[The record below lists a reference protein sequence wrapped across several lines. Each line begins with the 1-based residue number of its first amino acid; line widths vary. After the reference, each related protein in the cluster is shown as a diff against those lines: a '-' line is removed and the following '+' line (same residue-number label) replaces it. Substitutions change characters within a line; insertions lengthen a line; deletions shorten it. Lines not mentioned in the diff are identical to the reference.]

1 MEKSLISLNKFS
13 TEELNLMCIFDT
25 SSREALRNDLI
36 AALHDVYEPDMI
48 EVFGSTL
55 EKLDTITDEDFTVIG
70 FHIADDDNFDDDFT
84 DGGYSD
90 GTLSVEGDSFG
101 D

>member
-1 MEKSLISLNKFS
+1 MEKSLISLTGFS

-25 SSREALRNDLI
+25 ASREALRNDLI

-55 EKLDTITDEDFTVIG
+55 EKLDAITDEDFTAIG
-70 FHIADDDNFDDDFT
+70 FYIADDDDNVFT
-84 DGGYSD
+84 DGSYSD
-90 GTLSVEGDSFG
+90 VISSVDGDAFG
-101 D
+101 E